1 MSNGRARVV
10 RGWRPNFPLNGAK
23 IEKLKAVRQFSSR
36 HTAVGV
42 VRTGSLTE
50 LRSADGSVLRT
61 VPSDRHHAVLCGL
74 QTGAN
79 AVDRIR
85 PLPQRLMRL
94 PTDGRAGQFVADFAR
109 ARQQDVAAGFGGDQ
123 TGPVRRRPPSV
134 DRCVANIC
142 VCASWSRKPDPMA
155 GAGHP

>member
-50 LRSADGSVLRT
+50 LRSA
-61 VPSDRHHAVLCGL
+61 
-74 QTGAN
+74 
-79 AVDRIR
+79 
-85 PLPQRLMRL
+85 
-94 PTDGRAGQFVADFAR
+94 
-109 ARQQDVAAGFGGDQ
+109 
-123 TGPVRRRPPSV
+123 
-134 DRCVANIC
+134 
-142 VCASWSRKPDPMA
+142 
-155 GAGHP
+155 GAGRTEKPPLYFA